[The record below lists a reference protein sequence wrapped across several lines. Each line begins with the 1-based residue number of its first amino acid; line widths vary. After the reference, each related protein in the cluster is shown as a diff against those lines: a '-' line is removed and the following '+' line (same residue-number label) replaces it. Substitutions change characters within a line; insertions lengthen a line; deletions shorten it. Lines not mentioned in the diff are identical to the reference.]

1 MLSTATFRRRVK
13 LLAAV
18 ISQALPPPLRPSL
31 AQLLDVFIPALQ
43 GVAQP
48 QQLPPQQLPPHQQA
62 QAQPHPPQAQ
72 PHLLLLPPL
81 YLAWAPQEVAPALPT
96 LTARPV

>member
-1 MLSTATFRRRVK
+1 MFT
-13 LLAAV
+13 
-18 ISQALPPPLRPSL
+18 
-31 AQLLDVFIPALQ
+31 ALQ

-48 QQLPPQQLPPHQQA
+48 QQLPPHQQA
-62 QAQPHPPQAQ
+62 QLHPQAQPHPPQAQ
-72 PHLLLLPPL
+72 PHPQPQLLPPL